1 MFLANTFKLA
11 PVAFFLKSLGFND
24 GLFSHNILFFDLSCV
39 ILNLAYNLCA
49 KVTARKEISY
59 GNLHKSAKQRRK
71 KMRKK
76 LLSALLA
83 STMVLSL
90 TACGTTSTTSTTGTT
105 EEVRLLN
112 GKPEINDQLQALAAK
127 YNEETGNTLV
137 VETIGGDTNA
147 SDELK
152 KMYQA
157 HNMPDIFVIEA
168 NQAANWD
175 GMLADLAGE
184 DWTNKTGFELVDANM
199 GTIGF
204 PYTVE
209 ATALGYNADLLKAAG
224 VDPASLTTPA
234 AWQAACET
242 LDSKKDELGITAVFG
257 WCAEP
262 TNLGWSSGTHVFGQ
276 YLDAGLKADDTT
288 YIDLLNDG
296 GKIDEARMK
305 NFAEFIGMMNKYS
318 DPALLIDGTYD
329 NQVAGFKDGKYVFIT
344 QGNWCV
350 TSPDDVSFECG
361 FAPYA
366 FEDGIN
372 TIIAGPP
379 SYWVAYGEGNVDGAK
394 AFFNWCA
401 GDSAQ
406 NILVNDA
413 GLVSPFDDC
422 QYEAVN
428 PFYKSMNSYITA
440 GNYSGWHTMLK
451 KDGLQNETCN
461 VFADYAKGKLDA
473 DGFVST
479 IAKVIADYYA
489 Q

>member
-1 MFLANTFKLA
+1 MK
-11 PVAFFLKSLGFND
+11 
-24 GLFSHNILFFDLSCV
+24 
-39 ILNLAYNLCA
+39 
-49 KVTARKEISY
+49 
-59 GNLHKSAKQRRK
+59 
-71 KMRKK
+71 KK
-76 LLSALLA
+76 LMSVLLA
-83 STMVLSL
+83 GAMIASL
-90 TACGTTSTTSTTGTT
+90 VACGETTTDTTTTSSDNT
-105 EEVRLLN
+105 ETQTEAPASETPAAQPTDATASVEPIRLLN
-112 GKPEINDQLQALAAK
+112 GKPEIDAQMQALAAK
-127 YNEETGNTLV
+127 YQEETGNVLT

-157 HNMPDIFVIEA
+157 DNMPDIFVIEA
-168 NQAANWD
+168 NQTATWED
-175 GMLADLAGE
+175 KLADLSDCA
-184 DWTNKTGFELVDANM
+184 WTGKTGFELVDPTM
-199 GTIGF
+199 GTVGF

-209 ATALGYNADLLKAAG
+209 ATALGYNADLLAKAG
-224 VDPASLTTPA
+224 VDPSTLTSPD
-234 AWQAACET
+234 AWKAACET
-242 LDSKKDELGITAVFG
+242 LDAKKDELGITAVFG

-262 TNLGWSSGTHVFGQ
+262 ANLGWSSGTHVFGQ

-296 GKIDEARMK
+296 GKIDEARMTK
-305 NFAEFIGMMNKYS
+305 FAEFIGMMNQYS
-318 DPALLIDGTYD
+318 DPALLVDGTYD

-350 TSPDDVSFECG
+350 PSPSDVSFECG

-379 SYWVAYGEGNVDGAK
+379 SYWVAYKDGNVDGAK
-394 AFFNWCA
+394 AFFEWCS

-428 PFYKSMNSYITA
+428 PFYKSMKSYIDA

-451 KDGLQNETCN
+451 KDGLQNTTCQ
-461 VFADYAKGKLDA
+461 VFADYAKGKIATAED
-473 DGFVST
+473 FTST
-479 IAKVIADYYA
+479 MAQVITSYYNN
-489 Q
+489 

>member
-1 MFLANTFKLA
+1 MK
-11 PVAFFLKSLGFND
+11 
-24 GLFSHNILFFDLSCV
+24 
-39 ILNLAYNLCA
+39 
-49 KVTARKEISY
+49 
-59 GNLHKSAKQRRK
+59 
-71 KMRKK
+71 KK
-76 LLSALLA
+76 LMSVLLA
-83 STMVLSL
+83 GSMVLSL
-90 TACGTTSTTSTTGTT
+90 AACGETAADTTTPSDNAETQTETQTETQSADTT
-105 EEVRLLN
+105 ETAAATSEVAGTQEAVRLLN
-112 GKPEINDQLQALAAK
+112 GKPEINDQMQALAAK
-127 YNEETGNTLV
+127 YLEETGNVLT

-157 HNMPDIFVIEA
+157 DNMPDIFVIEA

-175 GMLADLAGE
+175 GMLADLSGE
-184 DWTNKTGFELVDANM
+184 EWTNKTGFELVDSTM

-209 ATALGYNADLLKAAG
+209 ATALGYNADILAKAG
-224 VDPASLTTPA
+224 IDPSTLTSPD
-234 AWQAACET
+234 AWKAACET

-305 NFAEFIGMMNKYS
+305 KFAEFIGMMNQYS
-318 DPALLIDGTYD
+318 DPALLVDGTYD
-329 NQVAGFKDGKYVFIT
+329 NQVAGFEEGKYVFIT

-379 SYWVAYGEGNVDGAK
+379 SYWVAYSNGNVEGAK

-479 IAKVIADYYA
+479 MAQVISAYYA

>member
-1 MFLANTFKLA
+1 MAICTKQQ
-11 PVAFFLKSLGFND
+11 KG
-24 GLFSHNILFFDLSCV
+24 
-39 ILNLAYNLCA
+39 
-49 KVTARKEISY
+49 
-59 GNLHKSAKQRRK
+59 GN
-71 KMRKK
+71 KMKKK
-76 LLSALLA
+76 LMSVLLA
-83 STMVLSL
+83 GSMVLSL
-90 TACGTTSTTSTTGTT
+90 AACGETAADTTTSSDNAEAQTETQTETQSADTT
-105 EEVRLLN
+105 EAAAATSEVAGTQEAVRLLN
-112 GKPEINDQLQALAAK
+112 GKPEINDQMQALAAK
-127 YNEETGNTLV
+127 YLEETGNVLT

-157 HNMPDIFVIEA
+157 DNMPDIFVIEA

-175 GMLADLAGE
+175 GMLADLSGE
-184 DWTNKTGFELVDANM
+184 EWTNKTGFELVDSTM

-209 ATALGYNADLLKAAG
+209 ATALGYNADILAKAG
-224 VDPASLTTPA
+224 IDPSTLTSPD
-234 AWQAACET
+234 AWKAACET

-305 NFAEFIGMMNKYS
+305 KFAEFIGMMNQYS
-318 DPALLIDGTYD
+318 DPALLVDGTYD
-329 NQVAGFKDGKYVFIT
+329 NQVAGFKEGKYVFIT

-350 TSPDDVSFECG
+350 TSPDDVNFECG

-379 SYWVAYGEGNVDGAK
+379 SYWVAYSDGNVEGAK

-479 IAKVIADYYA
+479 MAQVISAYYA